1 MTNGWV
7 RILLE
12 MIEYCVRLK
21 FRELIK
27 LTIEANW
34 LMIKTSR
41 PIDWRRLLETNWTK
55 AVAQR
60 QQEKGQDYPHT
71 ILFILM

>member
-41 PIDWRRLLETNWTK
+41 PIDWRRLLETDWTK
-55 AVAQR
+55 AVAQG